1 LNVALSRAREFLV
14 IIGSLDVLGSKPRLD
29 NGDENPICNLYR
41 LIREGMENGT
51 ASHEV
56 FRRA

>member
-1 LNVALSRAREFLV
+1 
-14 IIGSLDVLGSKPRLD
+14 VLGSKPRLD